1 MPRKAASATRTNPP
15 TRSFTAISPLSS
27 FIDSPRLR
35 LRLALPHSSTRL
47 AFGCGSHCHIHRL
60 ASPSAAARPATF
72 IPPPPP
78 PRPEGPDGAA
88 GPLQPPARPTPPPE
102 PAAGPAPPPAPDR

>member
-1 MPRKAASATRTNPP
+1 MPRKAASATRTNTP

-60 ASPSAAARPATF
+60 ASPSAAARTAPF
-72 IPPPPP
+72 IDS
-78 PRPEGPDGAA
+78 PRL
-88 GPLQPPARPTPPPE
+88 PLRLALPHSSTHL
-102 PAAGPAPPPAPDR
+102 PPPAPEGRPAPSGASGPPP

>member
-1 MPRKAASATRTNPP
+1 MPRKAASATRTNTP

-72 IPPPPP
+72 HHSPPPSLS
-78 PRPEGPDGAA
+78 A
-88 GPLQPPARPTPPPE
+88 PLPTLF
-102 PAAGPAPPPAPDR
+102 APPPLRSASPYPISLSPSPH

>member
-1 MPRKAASATRTNPP
+1 MPRKAASATRTNTP

-47 AFGCGSHCHIHRL
+47 ASGSGSHCHIHRL
-60 ASPSAAARPATF
+60 ASAPARTATF
-72 IPPPPP
+72 IDSPSGVSSGGGLEPSQFAQAL
-78 PRPEGPDGAA
+78 GPARRLAHDARDLV
-88 GPLQPPARPTPPPE
+88 LQPGAHL
-102 PAAGPAPPPAPDR
+102 

>member
-1 MPRKAASATRTNPP
+1 MPRKAASATRTNTP

-60 ASPSAAARPATF
+60 ASPSAAARTAPF
-72 IPPPPP
+72 IDSPPLAG
-78 PRPEGPDGAA
+78 PEGLDGAVGRFA
-88 GPLQPPARPTPPPE
+88 APREPTQPPGTTVHQ
-102 PAAGPAPPPAPDR
+102 PAHPNPD

>member
-60 ASPSAAARPATF
+60 ASPSAAARTATF
-72 IPPPPP
+72 IDSPRPPLRPPLAHSSTPPPLRRPAPLPPPPP
-78 PRPEGPDGAA
+78 PP
-88 GPLQPPARPTPPPE
+88 
-102 PAAGPAPPPAPDR
+102 